1 MFIFN
6 LEHLFYQSDHQKHYN
21 ISPYVSKLTIFGG
34 NAVLNYIQQDLNQ
47 WE

>member
-6 LEHLFYQSDHQKHYN
+6 LEHIFYQSDYQRHYN
-21 ISPYVSKLTIFGG
+21 ISPYVSKLTIFGR
-34 NAVLNYIQQDLNQ
+34 NTVLNCIQQDLNQ